1 MLDFLKKWKKYF
13 IFAAVLSCFI
23 NILQL
28 TFAFYMFT
36 IYRQIVVSYSQVSLY
51 TITVIALYA
60 LISLGLFNYL
70 RTKLLSVAAVD
81 LNQGQKETV
90 FKNMLKG
97 YAGPRKR
104 AYINGLADL
113 DALRNYFSSA
123 DLDALR
129 NYFSSQGVF
138 ALFDAP
144 WTPLYL
150 LLIYFFHPVLGM
162 VATVGALVIL
172 GLSILQDALT
182 RKKITQANA
191 MNSRNRR
198 MVDAALRNAEAANSM
213 GMLPGLCRHYDQ
225 SNESVINNQTS
236 ASRKAGVLQSITRP
250 MQLFMQVLMYGIG
263 AYYALQGQFSVG
275 LMVAA
280 SIIMG
285 QAVGPLMR
293 VMGTWRLT
301 LQSKEAFKRLSRF
314 TAMVQ
319 EMPEKMDLPVPL
331 GKITA
336 ENVVLRL
343 GESLVLRNISFDLN
357 PGEILGLIGP
367 SGAGKTTLC
376 RVLLGVWPSMGGKV
390 RLDDVD
396 MFYWHQEQL
405 GRYIGYLP
413 QDVELFEAS
422 VAKNI
427 ARMGEADPE
436 WVENAAKAAG
446 VKDLIEALPQGHD
459 TKLYGADGVTLS
471 GGQKQ
476 LLGLA
481 RALYGDPRLLILDEP
496 NSNLDEA
503 GEKVLVNLL
512 AELRAK
518 RTCTCV
524 MVTHKPELLNNADKL
539 LILQNGQVADFG
551 DKDEVM
557 QRLRQPPRQQAV

>member
-1 MLDFLKKWKKYF
+1 MFDFLKKWKKYF

-60 LISLGLFNYL
+60 LVSLGLFNYL
-70 RTKLLSVAAVD
+70 RTRLLSVAAVD

-90 FKNMLKG
+90 YKNMLKG
-97 YAGPRKR
+97 YAGPWKK
-104 AYINGLADL
+104 AYVAGLADL
-113 DALRNYFSSA
+113 E
-123 DLDALR
+123 ALR
-129 NYFSSQGVF
+129 NYFSSQAVF
-138 ALFDAP
+138 ALFDVP

-162 VATVGALVIL
+162 VATVGALVIF
-172 GLSILQDALT
+172 GLSILQDVLT
-182 RKKITQANA
+182 RKKIARANV
-191 MNSRNRR
+191 MNSQNRR

-225 SNESVINNQTS
+225 SNESVITNQTS

-263 AYYALQGQFSVG
+263 AYYALLGQFSVG

-319 EMPEKMDLPVPL
+319 EMPEKMDLPVPR

-343 GESLVLRNISFDLN
+343 GESLVLKNVSFNLN

-396 MFYWHQEQL
+396 MFYWQQEQL

-436 WVENAAKAAG
+436 LVENAAKAAG

-459 TKLYGADGVTLS
+459 TKLYGADGVALS

-496 NSNLDEA
+496 NSNLDAA
-503 GEKVLVNLL
+503 GERVLVNLL
-512 AELRAK
+512 AEFRAK
-518 RTCTCV
+518 RICTCV
-524 MVTHKPELLNNADKL
+524 VVTHKPELLNNADKL
-539 LILQNGQVADFG
+539 LILQNGRVVDFG
-551 DKDEVM
+551 ARDEVM
-557 QRLRQPPRQQAV
+557 QRLTKSTRQQQAV